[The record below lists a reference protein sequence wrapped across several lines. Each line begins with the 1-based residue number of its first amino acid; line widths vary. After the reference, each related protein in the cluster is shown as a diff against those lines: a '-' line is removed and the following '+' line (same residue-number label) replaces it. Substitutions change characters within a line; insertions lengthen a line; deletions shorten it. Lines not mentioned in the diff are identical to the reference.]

1 MVKVIAIPKTPK
13 SAYQPSR
20 KASDLIK
27 AHLSNLEFM
36 AGKMAGPTRAIRS
49 TKPRSEGQAALRIAE
64 LTQMMHPTTDPVPAA
79 IVPAARAPRPIAR
92 KKPPVKRASAK
103 KRTAPKRSA
112 GAKRRAGSKKR
123 AGARK

>member
-1 MVKVIAIPKTPK
+1 MVKVITIPKTPK

-36 AGKMAGPTRAIRS
+36 VGRMAGPTRAIRS

-64 LTQMMHPTTDPVPAA
+64 LTQMMHPTTDPVPAV
-79 IVPAARAPRPIAR
+79 IVPAARAPRRIAR
-92 KKPPVKRASAK
+92 KKPVAKRVQAK
-103 KRTAPKRSA
+103 KRTAKP
-112 GAKRRAGSKKR
+112 RARSKKR

>member
-64 LTQMMHPTTDPVPAA
+64 LTQMMHPTTDPVPAV
-79 IVPAARAPRPIAR
+79 IVPAARPPRQVAGR
-92 KKPPVKRASAK
+92 KPAAKRASAK

-112 GAKRRAGSKKR
+112 GAKKR